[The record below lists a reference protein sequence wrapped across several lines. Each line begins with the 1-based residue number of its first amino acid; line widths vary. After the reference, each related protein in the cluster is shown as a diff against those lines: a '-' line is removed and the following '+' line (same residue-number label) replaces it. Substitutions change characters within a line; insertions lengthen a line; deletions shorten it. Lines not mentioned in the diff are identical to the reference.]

1 MESLAQLLDIFL
13 HLHKHIND
21 LAGAFGPWTYLVLFL
36 VVFCE
41 TGLIVTPF
49 LPGDSLLFAVGV
61 LAGTEGSPLSLP
73 LLAVVLIVAAILGDA
88 VNYWIGFRVGP
99 KVFCRD
105 DSWLFNKAHLLRAQ
119 RFYEKYG
126 GKTIVLARFIPII
139 RTFAPFVAGV
149 GRMNYG
155 RFAFFNVSG
164 GIAWVLIFLLGGYF
178 LGRVPAVEHNFHIVI
193 FAIIIVSLLPAVWE
207 YLLSRREQNR
217 AKASSGPDVSAAD
230 CPPLV
235 DRTGTDLPEHPAIR
249 IR

>member
-1 MESLAQLLDIFL
+1 MESLAQLLDVFL

-21 LAGAFGPWTYLVLFL
+21 LAGAFGPWTYVLLFV

-61 LAGTEGSPLSLP
+61 LAGTDGSPLSLP
-73 LLAVVLIVAAILGDA
+73 LLAVVLIAAAILGDA
-88 VNYWIGFRVGP
+88 VNYWIGYRVGP

-139 RTFAPFVAGV
+139 RTFAPFVAGI
-149 GRMNYG
+149 GKMNYG

-178 LGRVPAVEHNFHIVI
+178 LGQVPAVEHNFHIII
-193 FAIIIVSLLPAVWE
+193 FAIIVVSLLPALWE
-207 YLLSRREQNR
+207 YLLSRRER
-217 AKASSGPDVSAAD
+217 AEAKAVSGTDVSVAA
-230 CPPLV
+230 PPPGAG
-235 DRTGTDLPEHPAIR
+235 RTGTDLREHPAIR
-249 IR
+249 TP

>member
-1 MESLAQLLDIFL
+1 MESLAQLLDVFL

-21 LAGAFGPWTYLVLFL
+21 LAGAFGPWTYVLLFV

-61 LAGTEGSPLSLP
+61 LAGTDGSPLSLP
-73 LLAVVLIVAAILGDA
+73 LLAVVLIAAAILGDA
-88 VNYWIGFRVGP
+88 VNYWIGYRVGP

-139 RTFAPFVAGV
+139 RTFAPFVAGI
-149 GRMNYG
+149 GKMNYG

-164 GIAWVLIFLLGGYF
+164 GIAWVLIFLMGGYF
-178 LGRVPAVEHNFHIVI
+178 LGQVPAVEHNFHIII
-193 FAIIIVSLLPAVWE
+193 FAIIVVSLLPALWE
-207 YLLSRREQNR
+207 YLLSRRER
-217 AKASSGPDVSAAD
+217 TEAKAVSGTDVSVAA
-230 CPPLV
+230 PPPGAG
-235 DRTGTDLPEHPAIR
+235 RTGTDLREHPAIR
-249 IR
+249 TP